1 MGRSIVLVCEV
12 MGVGKLLV
20 VVVLA
25 MLRVVVNVGL
35 ILIVVVG
42 RVEVDKVRYHC

>member
-12 MGVGKLLV
+12 MGVGRLLLV
-20 VVVLA
+20 VLVV
-25 MLRVVVNVGL
+25 LRVVVNVGL

>member
-1 MGRSIVLVCEV
+1 MGRQ
-12 MGVGKLLV
+12 LLV
-20 VVVLA
+20 VLVV
-25 MLRVVVNVGL
+25 LRVVVNVGL

>member
-12 MGVGKLLV
+12 MGVGRQLLV
-20 VVVLA
+20 VLVV
-25 MLRVVVNVGL
+25 LRVVVNVGL